1 LLAQNTVIGSNSLKN
16 RLILKN
22 CDTIK
27 TNSVVWSSEGAR
39 VISKD
44 FSVLQHPAIQTAT
57 VNGNFVNR
65 FDLPANL
72 NMQKRRKRPLNG
84 VLEGITFNK
93 NYTTLYTTLKNPCMK
108 TTARLLNKGGLIRLY
123 L

>member
-1 LLAQNTVIGSNSLKN
+1 
-16 RLILKN
+16 LILKN
-22 CDTIK
+22 CDTK
-27 TNSVVWSSEGAR
+27 PPVVWSSEGAR
-39 VISKD
+39 VTKD

-72 NMQKRRKRPLNG
+72 NMQKKKKGPRNNG

-93 NYTTLYTTLKNPCMK
+93 TTRHYTPALKNPYEDDSK
-108 TTARLLNKGGLIRLY
+108 AF
-123 L
+123 

>member
-1 LLAQNTVIGSNSLKN
+1 VIPLKN
-16 RLILKN
+16 AAGAKYSNWEQQPEKSIDPEELR
-22 CDTIK
+22 TIK

-72 NMQKRRKRPLNG
+72 NMQKRRKGPRNNG
-84 VLEGITFNK
+84 VLGITFNK
-93 NYTTLYTTLKNPCMK
+93 TTGPYTALKNRCMK
-108 TTARLLNKGGLIRLY
+108 MTARLL
-123 L
+123 

>member
-1 LLAQNTVIGSNSLKN
+1 LGQQPEKSIDPEEL
-16 RLILKN
+16 R
-22 CDTIK
+22 TIK
-27 TNSVVWSSEGAR
+27 TNSVWSSEGAR

-72 NMQKRRKRPLNG
+72 NMQKRK
-84 VLEGITFNK
+84 
-93 NYTTLYTTLKNPCMK
+93 
-108 TTARLLNKGGLIRLY
+108 KGPQQRRAGRY
-123 L
+123 HF

>member
-1 LLAQNTVIGSNSLKN
+1 VISLNVAGAKYSNWEQQPEKSIDPEEL
-16 RLILKN
+16 R
-22 CDTIK
+22 TIK
-27 TNSVVWSSEGAR
+27 TNSVVWSSGAR

-72 NMQKRRKRPLNG
+72 NMQKKKRPS
-84 VLEGITFNK
+84 
-93 NYTTLYTTLKNPCMK
+93 
-108 TTARLLNKGGLIRLY
+108 
-123 L
+123 

>member
-1 LLAQNTVIGSNSLKN
+1 MWFLKNAAGANTVGTSLKN

-22 CDTIK
+22 CVTIK

-57 VNGNFVNR
+57 VNG
-65 FDLPANL
+65 
-72 NMQKRRKRPLNG
+72 
-84 VLEGITFNK
+84 
-93 NYTTLYTTLKNPCMK
+93 TL
-108 TTARLLNKGGLIRLY
+108 
-123 L
+123 

>member
-1 LLAQNTVIGSNSLKN
+1 MQLARNTVIGRQPEKS
-16 RLILKN
+16 IDPEE
-22 CDTIK
+22 CVTIK

-72 NMQKRRKRPLNG
+72 NMQKKKKALVTTACWKVSLLTKTTGP
-84 VLEGITFNK
+84 
-93 NYTTLYTTLKNPCMK
+93 YTPALKNRCMK
-108 TTARLLNKGGLIRLY
+108 MTARLL
-123 L
+123 

>member
-1 LLAQNTVIGSNSLKN
+1 
-16 RLILKN
+16 LILKN
-22 CDTIK
+22 LLQSK

-72 NMQKRRKRPLNG
+72 NMQKKKKKGPRNNG
-84 VLEGITFNK
+84 VLEGITK
-93 NYTTLYTTLKNPCMK
+93 NYRTLYTSIEEP
-108 TTARLLNKGGLIRLY
+108 LY
-123 L
+123 EDDSKAF